1 MIVLHD
7 AKVWILTDGKP
18 GHANQCLGLAGAL
31 GLKPKI
37 KRIAPT
43 FPWSKLPPQLWQNA
57 ISASD
62 PDGNLLTPPWP
73 DILIAAGRQTVA
85 PALAIKSANF
95 NRTFCVQVQDPVAWR
110 RRFDVIIAPRHDR
123 LSGDNVVQTVG
134 ALTGITRLKLDEAA
148 ARLSDTLA
156 SLPRPLIAVL
166 IGGSNKQYRMT
177 KKSMTEL
184 ADGLRRLSIDNGA
197 GLAITTSRRTNNRNE
212 SHLRKVLRGSSNWIW
227 DGQGDNPYLGLLAL
241 ADAMV
246 VTADSVSMVSE
257 ACSTGKPVFV
267 ADLEGGSKK
276 FNFFHDHLRSS
287 GITRPFS
294 GTFETWGY
302 DALRD
307 TELVAEEVARR
318 YDACASPSA
327 AS

>member
-7 AKVWILTDGKP
+7 TKFDTYGRKTRARQPVLRP
-18 GHANQCLGLAGAL
+18 AGAL

-123 LSGDNVVQTVG
+123 LTGDNVVQTVG

-148 ARLSDTLA
+148 ARLSGTLA

-212 SHLRKVLRGSSNWIW
+212 ATCVRCYANHPIGFGMVKGIIPIW
-227 DGQGDNPYLGLLAL
+227 ACLLCR
-241 ADAMV
+241 M
-246 VTADSVSMVSE
+246 
-257 ACSTGKPVFV
+257 P
-267 ADLEGGSKK
+267 
-276 FNFFHDHLRSS
+276 
-287 GITRPFS
+287 
-294 GTFETWGY
+294 W
-302 DALRD
+302 
-307 TELVAEEVARR
+307 
-318 YDACASPSA
+318 
-327 AS
+327 

>member
-1 MIVLHD
+1 MLRTCGC
-7 AKVWILTDGKP
+7 A
-18 GHANQCLGLAGAL
+18 

-134 ALTGITRLKLDEAA
+134 ALTGITRLKLDEGRGTAFGHASIAA
-148 ARLSDTLA
+148 APFDCCIDRRFQQTIPHDEKEYDRARGWTQA
-156 SLPRPLIAVL
+156 SLNR
-166 IGGSNKQYRMT
+166 QW
-177 KKSMTEL
+177 
-184 ADGLRRLSIDNGA
+184 RRISD
-197 GLAITTSRRTNNRNE
+197 
-212 SHLRKVLRGSSNWIW
+212 
-227 DGQGDNPYLGLLAL
+227 
-241 ADAMV
+241 
-246 VTADSVSMVSE
+246 
-257 ACSTGKPVFV
+257 
-267 ADLEGGSKK
+267 
-276 FNFFHDHLRSS
+276 HD
-287 GITRPFS
+287 IQA
-294 GTFETWGY
+294 Y
-302 DALRD
+302 K
-307 TELVAEEVARR
+307 
-318 YDACASPSA
+318 
-327 AS
+327 